1 MVSTRGGQYQ
11 DIDVI
16 LADPNDTV
24 RYGLMGMLRQQGL
37 RKIRAVNKLSALT
50 EELKSSP
57 ADLIAVSDTLGDSV
71 FSNIRNLRHNKLGGN
86 PFAIVTFMVS
96 PENQSSVKQAIMAG
110 ADDVM
115 LKPVAPGKIVARAQH
130 IAYNRIP
137 FIATTE
143 YIGPN
148 RRKDGRKSDIPLINV
163 INTFKAKMDGK
174 EVKSEVLE
182 QAVDQ
187 NFKSIRTAQLDS
199 QGLRLGYVCDLI
211 LTAYDEGKVDQEVEH
226 NLLVLV
232 QCLEEASDAATAV
245 GEPELSTIC
254 SEFRHRI
261 EAMSGH
267 YMTPDEKSLNLIRKL
282 TKAFQMAK
290 EAASAR
296 MPKMGFQKDP

>member
-1 MVSTRGGQYQ
+1 MASARGGQYQ

-37 RKIRAVNKLSALT
+37 RKIRAVSKLSELT

-57 ADLIAVSDTLGDSV
+57 ADLIAVADTLGDSV
-71 FSNIRNLRHNKLGGN
+71 FGNIRNLRHNKLGGN

-115 LKPVAPGKIVARAQH
+115 LKPVAPGKIVARAQR
-130 IAYNRIP
+130 IAYNRTP

-163 INTFKAKMDGK
+163 INTFRAKMDGK
-174 EVKSEVLE
+174 EIKPEVLT

-187 NFKSIRTAQLDS
+187 SFKSIRTAQLDS
-199 QGLRLGYVCDLI
+199 QGLRLGYVCDLV
-211 LTAYDEGKVDQEVEH
+211 LAAYDEGNVDQEVEH

-232 QCLEEASDAATAV
+232 QCLDEAAEAATTV
-245 GEPELSTIC
+245 GEPELATIC
-254 SEFRHRI
+254 SEFSRRI
-261 EAMSGH
+261 EEMSGD
-267 YMTPDEKSLNLIRKL
+267 YMNPNERSLNLIRKL

-290 EAASAR
+290 DAAADR
-296 MPKMGFQKDP
+296 MPKMGFRKDS

>member
-296 MPKMGFQKDP
+296 MPKMGFQKNP

>member
-1 MVSTRGGQYQ
+1 MVSSRGGQYQ

-37 RKIRAVNKLSALT
+37 RKIRAVSKLSELT
-50 EELKSSP
+50 KELKSSP

-71 FSNIRNLRHNKLGGN
+71 FSSIRNLRHNKLGGN

-115 LKPVAPGKIVARAQH
+115 LKPVAPGKIVARAQR

-174 EVKSEVLE
+174 EIKPEVLT

-199 QGLRLGYVCDLI
+199 QGLRLGYVCDLV
-211 LTAYDEGKVDQEVEH
+211 LAAYDEGKVDQEVQH

-232 QCLEEASDAATAV
+232 QCLNEASEAATAV

-254 SEFRHRI
+254 FEFSHRI
-261 EAMSGH
+261 EEMSGN